1 MKRFIV
7 IYNAPPEAMAS
18 MSTATK
24 EEKEAGMKAWMDW
37 KDSMGEKVIDLG
49 APLTGGQRINSNGK
63 TQNSGN
69 NVAGY
74 SIIQA
79 QNMDEAVSSLT
90 NHPHLQ
96 WTNGC
101 DIEVH
106 QCIEM

>member
-18 MSTATK
+18 MTTATP
-24 EEKEAGMKAWMDW
+24 EEKEEGMKAWLAW
-37 KDSMGEKVIDLG
+37 KDSMGEKVLDLG
-49 APLTGGQRINSNGK
+49 APLVGGQRIFTG
-63 TQNSGN
+63 GN
-69 NVAGY
+69 IEASDNKVAGY

-79 QNMDEAVSSLT
+79 TDMDEAVSSLT

-96 WTNGC
+96 WTEGC
-101 DIEVH
+101 NIEVH